1 MLHIPM
7 ETISGVNP
15 GPGKVT
21 TEMDDSAITVLVQHD
36 LADVDLARG
45 ANNHEGSKATAD
57 MRTMNAV
64 VGLLAKDGRY
74 FIDSKTIGTSVA
86 ESVAQTH
93 GVPTAARDVFLDNK
107 ADTDLRS
114 VNSAPL
120 LPLPNAT
127 AV

>member
-1 MLHIPM
+1 
-7 ETISGVNP
+7 
-15 GPGKVT
+15 
-21 TEMDDSAITVLVQHD
+21 MDDSAITVLVQHD

-86 ESVAQTH
+86 ESVAPTH